1 MSANSSRTPKVAH
14 DLERAG
20 MPKARHGYRYRVTQA
35 DLALAAD
42 PWAPSKARDLLM
54 SVMADQAGSDGL
66 HRALLGV
73 SEVVT
78 NAVSH
83 GVSDESDRISLL
95 VERTEDLVIVRVIQT
110 RPVPQLPSI
119 AIMPEGWSI
128 GGYGLGVLDAVADR
142 WGVGLD
148 PPSVWFELD
157 L

>member
-1 MSANSSRTPKVAH
+1 MK
-14 DLERAG
+14 
-20 MPKARHGYRYRVTQA
+20 A

-83 GVSDESDRISLL
+83 AVSDESDRISLL
-95 VERTEDLVIVRVIQT
+95 VERTEDMVIVRVIQA

-119 AIMPEGWSI
+119 ATMPEGWSI
-128 GGYGLGVLDAVADR
+128 GGYGLRVLDAVADR

-148 PPSVWFELD
+148 PPSVWFELH

>member
-1 MSANSSRTPKVAH
+1 MK
-14 DLERAG
+14 
-20 MPKARHGYRYRVTQA
+20 A

-83 GVSDESDRISLL
+83 AVSDESDRISLL
-95 VERTEDLVIVRVIQT
+95 VERTEDMVIVRVIQV

-119 AIMPEGWSI
+119 ATMPEGWSI
-128 GGYGLGVLDAVADR
+128 GGYGLRVLDAVADR

-148 PPSVWFELD
+148 PPSVWFELH